1 MRVRPV
7 LFAVVVVVAATVLP
21 GGPFAVA
28 ATPPTHESYSA
39 LRHQIESA
47 QVRHARINRKAHSVT
62 VTLVDGRRER
72 ALYPSRREP
81 ELAALLHH
89 HHATVTQVRHH
100 HARKARGHR
109 LRYIALGVVVL
120 LGVAVAAYLLLR
132 RRRNPT
138 PVTRGPTV
146 G

>member
-1 MRVRPV
+1 
-7 LFAVVVVVAATVLP
+7 
-21 GGPFAVA
+21 
-28 ATPPTHESYSA
+28 
-39 LRHQIESA
+39 
-47 QVRHARINRKAHSVT
+47 VRHARINRKAHSVT